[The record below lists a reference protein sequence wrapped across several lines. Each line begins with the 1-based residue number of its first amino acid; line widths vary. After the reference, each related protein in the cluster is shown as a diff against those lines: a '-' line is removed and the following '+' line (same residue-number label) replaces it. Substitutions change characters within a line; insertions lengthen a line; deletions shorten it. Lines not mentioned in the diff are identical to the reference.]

1 MAIDVDEAGFEQAV
15 IERSRSVPVLVDFWA
30 EWCGP
35 CHRLA
40 PVIESAVDATDGA
53 VELVKI
59 DIEANPGIAR
69 RYGIQG
75 IPNVKAFRD
84 GELVD
89 EFTGAQPP
97 AVVEAFVAGPR
108 AGGVRRAA
116 RGRRRAVA
124 ARGDR
129 ARPGARRRARPARAD
144 PARRRPRG
152 RGAASCSSPSRT
164 TARPTACSRA
174 RSSRSI
180 PMRPR
185 VARLGLEALARG
197 EYEAG
202 LRSLLEAIAEAS
214 GRHARPHPPRHDRD
228 VRRARRRRSARDR
241 DPQAA
246 RRLAVLD
253 ASARASVRF
262 HHSDKNS
269 PPKSATLRPS

>member
-40 PVIESAVDATDGA
+40 PVIERAVEATDGA

-59 DIEANPGIAR
+59 DIDANPNIAQ

-97 AVVEAFVAGPR
+97 AVVERFVESLVPKASDALLAAGDEQSLR
-108 AGGVRRAA
+108 D
-116 RGRRRAVA
+116 AVEL
-124 ARGDR
+124 D
-129 ARPGARRRARPARAD
+129 PARAD
-144 PARRRPRG
+144 VRVQLARILLADGREAEALELLRPVEHDREAG
-152 RGAASCSSPSRT
+152 GLL
-164 TARPTACSRA
+164 A
-174 RSSRSI
+174 RSELAAD
-180 PMRPR
+180 PDAPP

-197 EYEAG
+197 EHEAG
-202 LRSLLEAIAEAS
+202 LRSLLEAISETS
-214 GRHARPHPPRHDRD
+214 GDT
-228 VRRARRRRSARDR
+228 RDR
-241 DPQAA
+241 IRRVMIGVFAELGDADPLATA
-246 RRLAVLD
+246 IRKRLA
-253 ASARASVRF
+253 AS
-262 HHSDKNS
+262 
-269 PPKSATLRPS
+269 LY

>member
-40 PVIESAVDATDGA
+40 PVIERAVDATEGA

-59 DIEANPGIAR
+59 DIDANPNIAQ

-97 AVVEAFVAGPR
+97 AVVERFVESLKPKASDALLEAGDEQSLR
-108 AGGVRRAA
+108 EAIEL
-116 RGRRRAVA
+116 
-124 ARGDR
+124 D
-129 ARPGARRRARPARAD
+129 PARAD
-144 PARRRPRG
+144 VRVQLARILLADG
-152 RGAASCSSPSRT
+152 REAEALELLKPVEHDREADGLL
-164 TARPTACSRA
+164 A
-174 RSSRSI
+174 RSELAAD
-180 PMRPR
+180 PDAPP

-197 EYEAG
+197 EHEAG
-202 LRSLLEAIAEAS
+202 LRALLDAIAETS
-214 GRHARPHPPRHDRD
+214 GDT
-228 VRRARRRRSARDR
+228 RDR
-241 DPQAA
+241 IRRTMIGTFAELGDVDPLATA
-246 RRLAVLD
+246 IRKRLA
-253 ASARASVRF
+253 AS
-262 HHSDKNS
+262 
-269 PPKSATLRPS
+269 LY